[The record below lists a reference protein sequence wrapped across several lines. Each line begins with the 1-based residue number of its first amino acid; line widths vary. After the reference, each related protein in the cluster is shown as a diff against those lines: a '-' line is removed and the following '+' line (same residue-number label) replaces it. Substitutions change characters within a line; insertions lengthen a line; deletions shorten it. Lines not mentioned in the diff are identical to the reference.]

1 MNLQINRLSVL
12 VSLFCVFMPS
22 AAYLFFMQRSHR
34 LEGDS
39 LPGGGLE
46 LSRPAESSVPGV
58 ETSLGIV
65 SLGGG
70 TSGVTYAAVAPT
82 PLALFRLVAG
92 AGGGVTGQFIK
103 IADGLVY
110 LKGGMAIDADG
121 SPRATAIDPYG
132 QLETSLTY
140 PDGNYV
146 NSEVVNYIA
155 LPMGIYGRYGI
166 SPGDFAVVK
175 HGNRYAYAI
184 FADVAPAHV
193 RGEGSMALAAALG
206 INNSPT
212 GGGVAQGVEY
222 LIFAGSGN
230 GKAVAPSQ
238 INSRGDALFR
248 QFLQFL
254 RKFKK

>member
-1 MNLQINRLSVL
+1 MNPQINRLSVL

-22 AAYLFFMQRSHR
+22 SVYLLLMQRSHR

-39 LPGGGLE
+39 LSGGGMVLTLPE
-46 LSRPAESSVPGV
+46 AESVIAMEKSF
-58 ETSLGIV
+58 GIV
-65 SLGGG
+65 TLGGG
-70 TSGVTYAAVAPT
+70 ASPASLYAAVAPS

-92 AGGGVTGQFIK
+92 AGGGVSGQFVK

-121 SPRATAIDPYG
+121 SPRATAIDPHG
-132 QLETSLTY
+132 QLQTSLTY
-140 PDGNYV
+140 PDGRYV
-146 NSEVVNYIA
+146 NSETVNYIA
-155 LPMGIYGRYGI
+155 LPDGLYTRYGI
-166 SPGDFAVVK
+166 APGDFAVVK
-175 HGNRYAYAI
+175 YGNRYAYAI

-212 GGGVAQGVEY
+212 VGGVAQGVEY
-222 LIFAGSGN
+222 LIFAGSGT
-230 GKAVAPSQ
+230 GKAVSPAQ

-248 QFLQFL
+248 QFLH
-254 RKFKK
+254 RFKK

>member
-1 MNLQINRLSVL
+1 MKLQINRMSVL
-12 VSLFCVFMPS
+12 FSLFFVGVPS
-22 AAYLFFMQRSHR
+22 TAYLLLLQRSHG
-34 LEGDS
+34 LDDDF
-39 LPGGGLE
+39 LPEGGLE
-46 LSRPAESSVPGV
+46 LSLPAGQAYYGV
-58 ETSLGIV
+58 EKSFGIV
-65 SLGGG
+65 TLGGG
-70 TSGVTYAAVAPT
+70 ASSGSTVAAVAPT

-92 AGGGVTGQFIK
+92 AGGGVTGQFVK

-140 PDGNYV
+140 PDGKFV

-155 LPMGIYGRYGI
+155 LPMGIYSRYGI

-175 HGNRYAYAI
+175 YGNRYAYAI
-184 FADVAPAHV
+184 FADVAPPQV

-212 GGGVAQGVEY
+212 GGGVSQGVEY
-222 LIFAGSGN
+222 LIFAGSGT
-230 GKAVAPSQ
+230 GKAVSPAE

-248 QFLQFL
+248 QFLH
-254 RKFKK
+254 RFKK